1 MRSRAL
7 MFGLAVV
14 VALGV
19 ALTGCTTF
27 KFSGAQVTAQLPAY
41 TSVGTFE
48 VTIWVNKFLGLAPGG
63 ATLFNVT
70 ADAMDAPIYDAIQ
83 REIHK
88 YLGDAAVNVT
98 IEYRASFV
106 DILLTGVTLGIYAP
120 TEARITGTIVKYSK

>member
-1 MRSRAL
+1 MKSKAL
-7 MFGLAVV
+7 IFALALV
-14 VALGV
+14 VALGAV
-19 ALTGCTTF
+19 LSGCTTF
-27 KFSGAQVTAQLPAY
+27 KFSGAQVTAEFPAY

-88 YLGDAAVNVT
+88 YSGDAAVNVT

-106 DILLTGVTLGIYAP
+106 DILLTGLTAGIYAP